1 MKKLLSLGLLSFSL
15 LLLASCG
22 GSGKAS
28 SDKPVVWKLGHI
40 FAEDNIIHRVS
51 LKFAEEVNR
60 LTEGKLTIQVY
71 PNSLEGSEIDNING
85 IRLGTSQ
92 MTVTGESL
100 QTWAPKTAVMAVPY
114 TFRDVDHVQKGIES
128 EIGEEIAKE
137 IEEKVGLV
145 PLLYILRLPRNLTSN
160 RPIKTPSDL
169 NKLIVRIPN
178 VPLFVKA
185 WEALGAKPTPMAL
198 NEVFT
203 SLQQGTIEGQ
213 ENPIDLI
220 YTSGFYEVQKYVNLT
235 EHVYSW
241 LYIVVGKKQLDS
253 LSPEMKEKVF
263 EASKIAQEYGIEE
276 FNKMQTE
283 YVKLLEDKGVT
294 FVEVDKKAFEDT
306 VKPVME
312 ASLDEEQKVIYN
324 KILNLK

>member
-1 MKKLLSLGLLSFSL
+1 MKKLLLIMFTVL
-15 LLLASCG
+15 LLVSCK
-22 GSGKAS
+22 SGNNA
-28 SDKPVVWKLGHI
+28 SDKPIVWKLGHI
-40 FAEDNIIHRVS
+40 FAEDNIMHLVS

-92 MTVTGESL
+92 MTITGESL
-100 QTWAPKTAVMAVPY
+100 QTWAPKAAVMAVPY
-114 TFRDVDHVQKGIES
+114 TFRSVEHVQKGIES
-128 EIGEEIAKE
+128 EVGEEIAKE

-145 PLLYILRLPRNLTSN
+145 PLFYVLRLPRNLTSN

-213 ENPIDLI
+213 ENPMDLI
-220 YTSGFYEVQKYVNLT
+220 YTSGFYEVQKYMNLT

-253 LSPEMKEKVF
+253 LTPELREKVY

-276 FNKMQTE
+276 FNKMQTK
-283 YVKLLEDKGVT
+283 YVDLLQEKGMT
-294 FVEVDKKAFEDT
+294 FVEVDKQAFEDM

-312 ASLDEEQKVIYN
+312 ANLTEEQKAIYN
-324 KILNLK
+324 KILAIE

>member
-1 MKKLLSLGLLSFSL
+1 MKKLLLIMFSL
-15 LLLASCG
+15 LLFASCKSG
-22 GSGKAS
+22 G
-28 SDKPVVWKLGHI
+28 SDKPIVWKLGHI
-40 FAEDNIIHRVS
+40 FAEDNIMHLVA
-51 LKFAEEVNR
+51 LKFSEEVNR
-60 LTEGKLTIQVY
+60 LTEGKLTVQVY

-92 MTVTGESL
+92 MTITGESL
-100 QTWAPKTAVMAVPY
+100 QTWAPKAAVMAVPY
-114 TFRDVDHVQKGIES
+114 TFRDVEHVQKGIES
-128 EIGEEIAKE
+128 EIGQEIAQE

-145 PLLYILRLPRNLTSN
+145 PLLYVLRLPRNLTSN
-160 RPIKTPSDL
+160 RPIKTPADL

-185 WEALGAKPTPMAL
+185 WESLGAKPTPMAL

-220 YTSGFYEVQKYVNLT
+220 YTSGFYEVQKYINLT

-241 LYIVVGKKQLDS
+241 LYIVVGKKQLES
-253 LSPEMKEKVF
+253 LTPEMREKVF

-276 FNKMQTE
+276 FNKMQTKYTE
-283 YVKLLEDKGVT
+283 LLKEKGMT
-294 FVEVDKKAFEDT
+294 FIEVDKKAFEDL
-306 VKPVME
+306 VKPAME
-312 ASLDEEQKVIYN
+312 SSLTEEQRAIYN
-324 KILNLK
+324 KILAIE